1 MTGDI
6 IQHLPGKGGF
16 TTILT
21 TITINH
27 YCYCYC
33 YYYLLLATEVPEEQG
48 Q

>member
-6 IQHLPGKGGF
+6 IQHLQGKRGF
-16 TTILT
+16 ITILT
-21 TITINH
+21 TITINY